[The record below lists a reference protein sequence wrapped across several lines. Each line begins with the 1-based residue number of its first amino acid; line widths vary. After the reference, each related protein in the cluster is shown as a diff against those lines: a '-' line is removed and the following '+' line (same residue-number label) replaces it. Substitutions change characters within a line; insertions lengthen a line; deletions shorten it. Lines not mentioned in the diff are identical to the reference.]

1 MKTHI
6 SIHHVRFH
14 FFDKMDLQGVFIE
27 DQNKDTLMYAGTVKV
42 LITDWFFFK
51 DKAELKYI
59 GLSDAIVNFNRK
71 DSTWNYNFLGKY
83 FASSDTST
91 KKSSGIQFDLKK
103 VELDNVSF
111 VQKDAW
117 TGNDMVVK
125 VKSLDMDARQIT
137 LTGKTLDIK
146 SLDLVDPYFST
157 FSYKGLKPS
166 TKDTSTKKSSSPPEW
181 TLLLSAVN
189 ITNGRFRSDN
199 ESKLAGPE
207 IGRAHV

>member
-1 MKTHI
+1 MVIGLLQTDWGQNWLTRQVTQKLSRDLKTHI
-6 SIHHVRFH
+6 SINHVRFH
-14 FFDKMDLQGVFIE
+14 FFDKMDLQGVFIQ

-59 GLSDAIVNFNRK
+59 GLSDAVVNFNRR
-71 DSTWNYNFLGKY
+71 DSVWNYNFLGKY

-117 TGNDMVVK
+117 TGNDMLIK

-137 LTGKTLDIK
+137 LTGKT
-146 SLDLVDPYFST
+146 
-157 FSYKGLKPS
+157 
-166 TKDTSTKKSSSPPEW
+166 
-181 TLLLSAVN
+181 
-189 ITNGRFRSDN
+189 
-199 ESKLAGPE
+199 
-207 IGRAHV
+207 